1 MSSAPPAARPI
12 LWQGAHLKSIIIQG
26 SGTSQR
32 DNFFNTK
39 FNLIINT
46 SGHGNPKGRPQQL
59 QGKGDS
65 CQDPI
70 SRTSCLQICEC
81 CKSNG
86 IRDLLSSWHSVWLS
100 QPAAQISLELL
111 CELNFLSFVDDL
123 TYMRLPRPG
132 SRNAG
137 YCSGVRAPEK
147 K

>member
-1 MSSAPPAARPI
+1 MAGCTLKEHHNSRFRYLSEGQFFKYQVQPHNKHFRA
-12 LWQGAHLKSIIIQG
+12 WQ
-26 SGTSQR
+26 
-32 DNFFNTK
+32 
-39 FNLIINT
+39 
-46 SGHGNPKGRPQQL
+46 PKGRPQQL

-65 CQDPI
+65 CQDLIP
-70 SRTSCLQICEC
+70 RTSCFQIREC
-81 CKSNG
+81 CKNNG
-86 IRDLLSSWHSVWLS
+86 IRDLLSSRHSVWLS

-147 K
+147 R